1 MIIKK
6 IFFSFFILNINFFV
20 LSQNSTLSPYSHFGF
35 GKDLSVKTF
44 ENRQMGGV
52 SVYADSTS
60 FSFNNPS
67 SLGKL
72 DFIQYNTENFYFMAR
87 TSLVK
92 DERLIDRFDVVF
104 GEYFKGVETLKLED
118 VLEHLS
124 VPKEWL
130 QKMLDKHFTKDEIE
144 EIKSLG
150 GFDELMKTLEQ
161 RLKEQKKRHQGGN
174 KWIGTA
180 GKSPFGAYGYN
191 PEGIRIGQHERG
203 QGKAVKVW
211 DKRVFRDFDDT
222 RELDTRG
229 MQVALKR
236 LRQWA
241 RTGIDEELDIDNT
254 ISHTAKNGY
263 LDIKTRKERENA
275 IKILLFLD
283 VGGSMDDYIKQVENL
298 FSAAKNVFKNLNFFY
313 FHNCLYEGVWKS
325 NVRRWK
331 EQFSTTEIFRTYG
344 KEYKCIFV
352 GDASMS
358 PYEILVEG
366 GGNEHFNQETG
377 QVWLER
383 AIAQWPSNVW
393 INPTKKEHWNYS
405 QSTHII
411 KEIFSNR
418 MVPLS
423 IKGIEEATKI
433 LSKTN

>member
-1 MIIKK
+1 MFLN
-6 IFFSFFILNINFFV
+6 FFFKLKDARIPVTLNEFFIFLDTI
-20 LSQNSTLSPYSHFGF
+20 
-35 GKDLSVKTF
+35 
-44 ENRQMGGV
+44 
-52 SVYADSTS
+52 
-60 FSFNNPS
+60 
-67 SLGKL
+67 KL
-72 DFIQYNTENFYFMAR
+72 DFIQYNIENFYYMAR
-87 TSLVK
+87 ASLVK
-92 DERLIDRFDVVF
+92 DERLIDRFDVAF
-104 GEYFKGVETLKLED
+104 GEYFKGIEILKLED
-118 VLEHLS
+118 VLEHLK

-130 QKMLDKHFTKDEIE
+130 QKMLDKHFTKEEIE

-150 GFDELMKTLEQ
+150 GFDELMKTLEE

-180 GKSPFGAYGYN
+180 GKSPFGAYGFN

-236 LRQWA
+236 LRLWA
-241 RTGIDEELDIDNT
+241 RTGIDEELDIDDT

-366 GGNEHFNQETG
+366 GGNEHFNQEIG

-393 INPTKKEHWNYS
+393 INPTKQEHWNYS